1 MQKYNYIANDV
12 RRKILDGKY
21 KANDQLPFEK
31 ELCEQYEVSKMTVKK
46 ALDILVAEG
55 LIIKRRGAGTFVKDL
70 SVEDMERMIVGS
82 QILGTSAYYPTRSLT
97 SKVLRFEIVVAN
109 EKVANKLNIPLAS
122 FVYDIER
129 VRILDGKPIVIEN
142 TFMPVSV
149 IPDLSL
155 QNVEASIYEY
165 IQDGLGLKIQS
176 AHRNITVRKASD
188 KEVEHLELKTGDPV
202 GIVEQIGFLS
212 SGTTFEYSIST
223 HRYDAFSIEMM
234 IRQD

>member
-1 MQKYNYIANDV
+1 MEKYNVIANDV
-12 RRKILDGKY
+12 RRKILDGIY

-31 ELCEQYEVSKMTVKK
+31 DLCEVYEVSKMTVKK

-70 SVEDMERMIVGS
+70 SVEDMEKMVVGS
-82 QILGTSAYYPTRSLT
+82 QMIGTSAYYPTRSVT
-97 SKVLRFEIVVAN
+97 SKVLHFEIIAAS
-109 EKVANKLNIPLAS
+109 EKVANKLNIPIGS

-129 VRILDGKPIVIEN
+129 VRILDGSPLVMEN

-149 IPDLSL
+149 IPDLRL
-155 QNVEASIYEY
+155 KNVEESIYEY
-165 IQDGLGLKIQS
+165 IQDTLGMKIQS

-188 KEVEHLELKTGDPV
+188 SEVTHLELEQGDPV

-212 SGTTFEYSIST
+212 NGTTFEYSIST
-223 HRYDAFSIEMM
+223 HRYDTFSIEMM

>member
-1 MQKYNYIANDV
+1 MEKYNVIANDV
-12 RRKILDGKY
+12 RRKILDGIY

-31 ELCEQYEVSKMTVKK
+31 DLCEVYEVSKMTVKK

-70 SVEDMERMIVGS
+70 SVEDMEKMVVGS
-82 QILGTSAYYPTRSLT
+82 QMIGTSAYYPTRTVT
-97 SKVLRFEIVVAN
+97 SKVLHFEIIAAS
-109 EKVANKLNIPLAS
+109 EKVANKLNIPIGS

-129 VRILDGKPIVIEN
+129 VRILDGSPLVMEN

-149 IPDLSL
+149 IPDLRL
-155 QNVEASIYEY
+155 KNVEESIYEY
-165 IQDGLGLKIQS
+165 IQDSLGMKIQS
-176 AHRNITVRKASD
+176 VHRNITVRKASD
-188 KEVEHLELKTGDPV
+188 AEVQHLELEQGDPV

-212 SGTTFEYSIST
+212 NGTTFEYSIST
-223 HRYDAFSIEMM
+223 HRYDTFSIEMM

>member
-1 MQKYNYIANDV
+1 MEKYNVIANDV
-12 RRKILDGKY
+12 RRKILDGIY

-31 ELCEQYEVSKMTVKK
+31 DLCEVYEVSKMTVKK

-70 SVEDMERMIVGS
+70 SVEDMEKMVVGS
-82 QILGTSAYYPTRSLT
+82 QMIGTSAYYPTRSVT
-97 SKVLRFEIVVAN
+97 SKVLHFEIIAAS
-109 EKVANKLNIPLAS
+109 EKVSNKLNIPIGS
-122 FVYDIER
+122 FVYDIVR
-129 VRILDGKPIVIEN
+129 VRILDGSPLVMEN

-149 IPDLSL
+149 IPGLRL
-155 QNVEASIYEY
+155 KNVEESIYEY
-165 IQDGLGLKIQS
+165 IQDTLGMKIQS

-188 KEVEHLELKTGDPV
+188 SEVTHLELEQGDPV

-212 SGTTFEYSIST
+212 NGTTFEYSIST
-223 HRYDAFSIEMM
+223 HRYDTFSIEMM

>member
-1 MQKYNYIANDV
+1 MEKYNVIANDV
-12 RRKILDGKY
+12 RKKILNGVY

-31 ELCEQYEVSKMTVKK
+31 DLCEVYEVSKMTVKK
-46 ALDILVAEG
+46 ALDILVSEG

-70 SVEDMERMIVGS
+70 SVEEMEKMIVGS
-82 QILGTSAYYPTRSLT
+82 QMRGTSAYYPTRTVT
-97 SKVLRFEIVVAN
+97 SKVLHFEIIAAS
-109 EKVANKLNIPLAS
+109 EKVANKLNIAIGS

-129 VRILDGKPIVIEN
+129 VRLLDGSPLVMEN

-149 IPDLSL
+149 IPDLRL
-155 QNVEASIYEY
+155 KNVEESIYEY
-165 IQDGLGLKIQS
+165 IQDALGMKIQS

-188 KEVEHLELKTGDPV
+188 AEVQHLELEQGDPV

-212 SGTTFEYSIST
+212 NGTTFEYSIST
-223 HRYDAFSIEMM
+223 HRYDTFSIEMM

>member
-1 MQKYNYIANDV
+1 MEKYNVIANDV
-12 RRKILDGKY
+12 RRKILDGIY

-31 ELCEQYEVSKMTVKK
+31 DLCEVYEVSKMTVKK

-70 SVEDMERMIVGS
+70 SVEDMEKMVVGS
-82 QILGTSAYYPTRSLT
+82 QMIGTSAYYPTRTVT
-97 SKVLRFEIVVAN
+97 SKVLHFEIIAAS
-109 EKVANKLNIPLAS
+109 EKVANKLNIPIGS

-129 VRILDGKPIVIEN
+129 VRILDGNPLVMEN

-149 IPDLSL
+149 IPDLRL
-155 QNVEASIYEY
+155 KNVEESIYEY
-165 IQDGLGLKIQS
+165 IQDTLGMKIQS

-188 KEVEHLELKTGDPV
+188 SEVTHLELEQGDPV

-212 SGTTFEYSIST
+212 NGTTFEYSIST
-223 HRYDAFSIEMM
+223 HRYDTFSIEMM

>member
-1 MQKYNYIANDV
+1 MEKYNVIANDV
-12 RRKILDGKY
+12 RRKILNGEY

-31 ELCEQYEVSKMTVKK
+31 DLCEVYEVSKMTVKK

-70 SVEDMERMIVGS
+70 SVEEMEKMIVGS
-82 QILGTSAYYPTRSLT
+82 QMRGTSAYYPTRTVT
-97 SKVLRFEIVVAN
+97 SKVLHFEIIAAS
-109 EKVANKLNIPLAS
+109 EKVANKLNIPIGS

-129 VRILDGKPIVIEN
+129 VRILDGSPLVMEN

-149 IPDLSL
+149 IPDLRL
-155 QNVEASIYEY
+155 KHVEESIYEY
-165 IQDGLGLKIQS
+165 IQDSLGMKIQS

-188 KEVEHLELKTGDPV
+188 AEVQHLELEQGDPV
-202 GIVEQIGFLS
+202 GIVEQTGFLS
-212 SGTTFEYSIST
+212 NGTTFEYSIST
-223 HRYDAFSIEMM
+223 HRYDTFSIEMM

>member
-1 MQKYNYIANDV
+1 MEKYNVIANDV
-12 RRKILDGKY
+12 RRKILDGIY

-31 ELCEQYEVSKMTVKK
+31 DLCEVYEVSKMTVKK

-70 SVEDMERMIVGS
+70 SVEDMEKTVVGS
-82 QILGTSAYYPTRSLT
+82 QMIGTSAYYPTRTVT
-97 SKVLRFEIVVAN
+97 SKVLHFEIIAAS
-109 EKVANKLNIPLAS
+109 EKVANKLNIPIGS

-129 VRILDGKPIVIEN
+129 VRILDGSPLVMEN

-149 IPDLSL
+149 IPDLRL
-155 QNVEASIYEY
+155 KNVEESIYEY
-165 IQDGLGLKIQS
+165 IQDTLGMKIQS

-188 KEVEHLELKTGDPV
+188 SEVTHLELEQGDPV

-212 SGTTFEYSIST
+212 NGTTFEYSIST
-223 HRYDAFSIEMM
+223 HRYDTFSIEMM

>member
-1 MQKYNYIANDV
+1 MEKYNVIANDV
-12 RRKILDGKY
+12 RRKILDGIY
-21 KANDQLPFEK
+21 KANEQLPFEK
-31 ELCEQYEVSKMTVKK
+31 DLCEVYEVSKMTVKK

-70 SVEDMERMIVGS
+70 SVEDMEKMVVGS
-82 QILGTSAYYPTRSLT
+82 QMIGTSAYYPTRTVT
-97 SKVLRFEIVVAN
+97 SKVLHFEIIAAS
-109 EKVANKLNIPLAS
+109 EKVANKLNIPIGS

-129 VRILDGKPIVIEN
+129 VRILDGSPLVMEN

-149 IPDLSL
+149 IPDLRL
-155 QNVEASIYEY
+155 KNVEESIYEY
-165 IQDGLGLKIQS
+165 IQDTLGMKIQS

-188 KEVEHLELKTGDPV
+188 SEVTHLELEQGDPV

-212 SGTTFEYSIST
+212 NGTTFEYSIST
-223 HRYDAFSIEMM
+223 HRYDTFSIEMM

>member
-1 MQKYNYIANDV
+1 MEKYNVIANDV
-12 RRKILDGKY
+12 RRKILDGIY

-31 ELCEQYEVSKMTVKK
+31 DLCEVYEVSKMTVKK

-70 SVEDMERMIVGS
+70 SVEDMEKMVVGS
-82 QILGTSAYYPTRSLT
+82 QMIGTSAYYPTRSVT
-97 SKVLRFEIVVAN
+97 SKVLHFEIIAAS
-109 EKVANKLNIPLAS
+109 EKVANKLNIPIGS

-129 VRILDGKPIVIEN
+129 VRILDGSPLVMEN

-149 IPDLSL
+149 IPDLRL
-155 QNVEASIYEY
+155 KNVEESIYEY
-165 IQDGLGLKIQS
+165 IQDTLGMKIQS

-188 KEVEHLELKTGDPV
+188 SEVTNLELEQGDPV

-212 SGTTFEYSIST
+212 NGTTFEYSIST
-223 HRYDAFSIEMM
+223 HRYDTFSIEMM

>member
-1 MQKYNYIANDV
+1 MEKYNVIANDV
-12 RRKILDGKY
+12 RRKILDGIY

-31 ELCEQYEVSKMTVKK
+31 DLCEVYEVSKMTVKK

-70 SVEDMERMIVGS
+70 SVEDMEKMVVGS
-82 QILGTSAYYPTRSLT
+82 QMIGTSAYYPTRTVT
-97 SKVLRFEIVVAN
+97 SKVLHFEIIAAS
-109 EKVANKLNIPLAS
+109 EKVANKLNIPIGS

-129 VRILDGKPIVIEN
+129 VRILDGSPLVMEN

-149 IPDLSL
+149 IPDLRL
-155 QNVEASIYEY
+155 KNVEESIYEY
-165 IQDGLGLKIQS
+165 IQDTLGMKIQS

-188 KEVEHLELKTGDPV
+188 SEVTHLELEQGDPV

-212 SGTTFEYSIST
+212 NGTTFEYSIST
-223 HRYDAFSIEMM
+223 HRYDTFSIEMM

>member
-1 MQKYNYIANDV
+1 MEKYNVIAKDV
-12 RRKILDGKY
+12 RRKILDGIY

-31 ELCEQYEVSKMTVKK
+31 DLCEVYEVSKMTVKK

-70 SVEDMERMIVGS
+70 SVEDMEKMVVGS
-82 QILGTSAYYPTRSLT
+82 QMIGTSAYYPTRSVT
-97 SKVLRFEIVVAN
+97 SKVLHFEIIAAS
-109 EKVANKLNIPLAS
+109 EKVANKLNIPIGS
-122 FVYDIER
+122 FVYDIVR
-129 VRILDGKPIVIEN
+129 VRILDGSPLVMEN

-149 IPDLSL
+149 IPGLRL
-155 QNVEASIYEY
+155 KNVEESIYEY
-165 IQDGLGLKIQS
+165 IQDTLGMKIQS

-188 KEVEHLELKTGDPV
+188 SEVTHLELEQGDPV

-212 SGTTFEYSIST
+212 NGTTFEYSIST
-223 HRYDAFSIEMM
+223 HRYDTFSIEMM

>member
-1 MQKYNYIANDV
+1 MEKYNVIANDV
-12 RRKILDGKY
+12 RRKILDGIY

-31 ELCEQYEVSKMTVKK
+31 DLCEVYEVSKMTVKK

-70 SVEDMERMIVGS
+70 SVEDMEKMVVGS
-82 QILGTSAYYPTRSLT
+82 QMIGTSAYYPTRT
-97 SKVLRFEIVVAN
+97 VISKVLHFEIIAAS
-109 EKVANKLNIPLAS
+109 EKVANKLNIPIGS

-129 VRILDGKPIVIEN
+129 VRILDGSPLVMEN

-149 IPDLSL
+149 IPDLRL
-155 QNVEASIYEY
+155 KNVEESIYEY
-165 IQDGLGLKIQS
+165 IQDTLGMKIQS

-188 KEVEHLELKTGDPV
+188 SEVTHLELEQGDPV

-212 SGTTFEYSIST
+212 NGTTFEYSIST
-223 HRYDAFSIEMM
+223 HRYDTFSIEMM